1 MGIYVDPTDCHDP
14 AVTVV
19 EAHCANADILIAADL
34 ANIGVDPSELTLPV
48 AILTLLGSYYATAA
62 ACLERSKGEDTTLI
76 NKAQMYSMHAKTL
89 ASKLS
94 RAGLGLAT
102 DAATGGGS
110 GYCRVRRG

>member
-1 MGIYVDPTDCHDP
+1 MGTYVSPTDCHDP
-14 AVTVV
+14 AVAVAET
-19 EAHCANADILIAADL
+19 HCASADALIAAGL
-34 ANIGVDPSELTLPV
+34 ANIGVDPGELTLPV

-89 ASKLS
+89 ASKLT
-94 RAGLGLAT
+94 RAALGLTT
-102 DAATGGGS
+102 DASAGGGS